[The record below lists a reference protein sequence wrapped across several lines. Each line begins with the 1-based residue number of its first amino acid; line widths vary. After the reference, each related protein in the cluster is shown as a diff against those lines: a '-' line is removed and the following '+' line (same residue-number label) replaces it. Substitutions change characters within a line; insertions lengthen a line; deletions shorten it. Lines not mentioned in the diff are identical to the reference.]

1 ITDGF
6 GFSLAIV
13 DETAS
18 WDTWGQKSSW
28 RPSAQVNGS
37 PGQANPPSV
46 TLATVLVNEVLTH
59 TDPPALDAIELYN
72 PTTNEVNIGGCFIT
86 DDFNTPKKFR
96 IPNGT
101 IIGAN
106 GYRVFDERDFNP
118 LSPPSPT
125 AFAFSAEGDEA
136 YLFSGDASGNL
147 TGYYHGF
154 GFGAADKGVS

>member
-1 ITDGF
+1 SVLVVRNAAAFASRYGGGLPVAGQYSGALDNAGENIRLEDASGEKILDFDYDNNWYPITDGF
-6 GFSLAIV
+6 GFLLAIV

-18 WDTWGQKSSW
+18 WGTWGQKSSW

-72 PTTNEVNIGGCFIT
+72 PTTNEVNIGGWFIT

-101 IIGAN
+101 II
-106 GYRVFDERDFNP
+106 
-118 LSPPSPT
+118 
-125 AFAFSAEGDEA
+125 
-136 YLFSGDASGNL
+136 
-147 TGYYHGF
+147 
-154 GFGAADKGVS
+154 